1 MKVSYKWLQEYI
13 DFDYTPEELAAKL
26 TMAGLEVDDVVY
38 QDEGL
43 ENVVI
48 GEILEIKEHPNADK
62 LSICQVDLG
71 TTKEEIVCGAK
82 NMEEGD
88 KVPTASVG
96 TTLPNGMEIDEVE
109 LRGVKSRGMLCSA
122 DELGLQEE
130 RAEGLMILDSNLE
143 TGSQFAKALEL
154 DDIIFELDLTP
165 NYSDCLSMIG
175 VAREVAAM
183 TGNQLQLP
191 EVEYSATGPEV
202 KELTSI
208 EVEDE
213 DLCPRYT
220 VRVIKDVE
228 VKESPLWL
236 QRRLKAAGIRP
247 INNIV
252 DITNYILMEFGQPL
266 HAFDYDQLTENRIVV
281 RRAKSG
287 EKLLTLDDEE
297 RELDEDMLVIAD
309 AQEPICVA
317 GVMGGANSEVTE
329 RTTNILLESAN
340 FDPISIRQ
348 TAKKLGLHSESS
360 HRFERGVDVNSTDLA
375 SQRAIK
381 LILDLAGGEVAKG
394 VIDLYPN
401 PVEPL
406 ELNLNVNRINR
417 LLGTDIGE
425 DEMIE
430 LLTNL
435 EFEVEEEN
443 DNLIVKVPT
452 FRGDISREA
461 DLVEEIARMYGY
473 DQIEPVLASG
483 PILQG
488 KKTWQQ
494 SLEDKTL
501 NLLTGLGL
509 TEVKTFSFTSQ
520 TIFDEIKLPEDS
532 DLRDTVKLN
541 NPLSSEHEVMRTTL
555 LPNLLEVLN
564 RNISRNVDEV
574 KIFELGRAFTPQE
587 GELPEERLLL
597 SGALM
602 EKNENEIWDL
612 DASNFFALKGVIE
625 EYFTA
630 LNIEEY
636 EFNNSEH
643 PSLHPGRT
651 AIIKVKGEEVGIL
664 GEVHPDLI
672 DNYDLLPRTVLFE
685 LEFEIIV
692 KHANDDLVYREL
704 PKYPASTRDIA
715 LVVDVEVT
723 SQDLENII
731 NGVAGDLLE
740 TIELFDLYQGKQ
752 VEEGTKSL
760 AYSLTYRAQD
770 RTLTDDEINKLQSQI
785 EDRLDEEFGAKI
797 RE

>member
-630 LNIEEY
+630 LNIEDY

>member
-88 KVPTASVG
+88 KVPTAPVG

-220 VRVIKDVE
+220 VRVIKDVK

-340 FDPISIRQ
+340 FDSISIRQ

-435 EFEVEEEN
+435 EFEVEKEN

-574 KIFELGRAFTPQE
+574 KIFELGRTFTPQE

-630 LNIEEY
+630 LNIEDY

-692 KHANDDLVYREL
+692 KHANDDLVYSEL

-723 SQDLENII
+723 SQELENII
-731 NGVAGDLLE
+731 NEVAGDLLE

-752 VEEGTKSL
+752 VEAGTKSL
-760 AYSLTYRAQD
+760 AYSLTYRAPD

>member
-630 LNIEEY
+630 LNIEDY

-770 RTLTDDEINKLQSQI
+770 RTLTDDEINKLHSQI

>member
-88 KVPTASVG
+88 KVPTAPVG

-220 VRVIKDVE
+220 VRVIKDVK

-435 EFEVEEEN
+435 EFEVEKEN

-574 KIFELGRAFTPQE
+574 KIFELGRTFTPQE

-630 LNIEEY
+630 LNIEDY

-692 KHANDDLVYREL
+692 KHANDDLVYSEL

-723 SQDLENII
+723 SQELENII
-731 NGVAGDLLE
+731 NEVAGDLLE

-752 VEEGTKSL
+752 VEAGTKSL
-760 AYSLTYRAQD
+760 AYSLTYRAPD